1 MSACIKTHI
10 LIYTMLYTEIE
21 YIGHIYIY
29 KNFDSFFFI
38 LLMVINTT
46 IISWNKLYLMVSV

>member
-21 YIGHIYIY
+21 YIGHIYIFI
-29 KNFDSFFFI
+29 KILIVFFYI
-38 LLMVINTT
+38 TDG
-46 IISWNKLYLMVSV
+46 Y

>member
-29 KNFDSFFFI
+29 KNFDSFFYI
-38 LLMVINTT
+38 TDG
-46 IISWNKLYLMVSV
+46 Y